1 MNSSFSRAANV
12 LFLPGVIF
20 MALLFLYPLLR
31 MAAIS
36 TGFPDFSA
44 ESYARFFTIPSY
56 VETLFRTFVASTIV
70 TVACLVMGYPTA
82 MFLAQTR
89 GQKRSILLACVVL
102 PYLTSLLV
110 RTYAWMVILNDTSP
124 LNTFLIWL
132 GVIDQ
137 PLGLLFSTTGALI
150 GMVHIMLP
158 AMILP
163 IYAILQGMDPAQM
176 RAAKA
181 LGGGPARAFF
191 KVYLPQSLPGIR
203 SGATLVFALSLG
215 FYITPAALGS
225 PSDLMLSNLI
235 TAVLNSALDFRFASA
250 IAIILLACTLS
261 AYGVVGLFGTRSRHG
276 GVLISRMLNPI
287 VTALKKLVPSSGND
301 RTARRWAANVG
312 REQGWEGTGS
322 RLLAAYGYLVLFFL
336 VLPSILVVVMSF
348 SGERILNFPPRVW
361 SLRWYEVLFT
371 DPLWAEAT
379 WTSLRVAAVSTVM
392 SMIIGGTAAYALVRG
407 SAALRP
413 GVFALMLAPMIVPSV
428 VNSVGLYSVLAPW
441 GLVNREVGLILALTP
456 GSVSYVVIIMLATLT
471 SFDQR
476 LEMASSSLGA
486 GRIRTALKII
496 LPIVAPGAIAAALF
510 AFIHA
515 FDEVV
520 ISSFIAGSTMQTLPL
535 KIWYGIQYELEP
547 VIAAV
552 STLMMIF
559 PIIALPF
566 FGRRAKVLRT

>member
-1 MNSSFSRAANV
+1 MHSSFSRAANV

-44 ESYARFFTIPSY
+44 DSYVRFFAIPSY
-56 VETLFRTFVASTIV
+56 VDTLVRTFIASTVV
-70 TVACLVMGYPTA
+70 TLACLILGYPTA
-82 MFLAQTR
+82 VFLSRAT
-89 GQKRSILLACVVL
+89 GHKKSILLTCVVL

-124 LNTFLIWL
+124 LNRFLMWTDL
-132 GVIDQ
+132 IDQ

-176 RAAKA
+176 RAAQA

-250 IAIILLACTLS
+250 IAIILLACTLA
-261 AYGVVGLFGTRSRHG
+261 AYCVVGLFGTRSGAG
-276 GVLISRMLNPI
+276 GSLISRIFSP
-287 VTALKKLVPSSGND
+287 LVAGLRRIAPTGGN
-301 RTARRWAANVG
+301 ARAAQRWASNVG
-312 REQGWEGTGS
+312 REQVWEGTGS
-322 RLLAAYGYLVLFFL
+322 RILAGYGYMVLFFL

-348 SGERILNFPPRVW
+348 SDERILNFPPRAW

-371 DPLWAEAT
+371 DPLWAEAA
-379 WTSLRVAAVSTVM
+379 WTSLRVAAVSTIL
-392 SMIIGGTAAYALVRG
+392 SMLIGGTAAYALVRG

-413 GVFALMLAPMIVPSV
+413 GIFALMLAPMIVPSV
-428 VNSVGLYSVLAPW
+428 VNSVGLYSVLAPL
-441 GLVNREVGLILALTP
+441 GLVNTELGLILALTP
-456 GSVSYVVIIMLATLT
+456 GSISYVVIIMLATLT
-471 SFDQR
+471 SFDPR

-486 GRIRTALKII
+486 GRSRTALRII
-496 LPIVAPGAIAAALF
+496 LPIIAPGAIAAALF

-552 STLMMIF
+552 STLLMIF

>member
-1 MNSSFSRAANV
+1 MNSSFARAANV

-20 MALLFLYPLLR
+20 MTLLFLYPLLR
-31 MAAIS
+31 MVAIS

-44 ESYARFFTIPSY
+44 ASYARFFAIPSY
-56 VETLFRTFVASTIV
+56 VDTLLRTFIASSIV
-70 TVACLVMGYPTA
+70 TLACLAMGYPTA
-82 MFLAQTR
+82 VFLSRAGGRTR
-89 GQKRSILLACVVL
+89 NVLLACVVL

-124 LNTFLIWL
+124 LNTLL
-132 GVIDQ
+132 MRSGVIDQ

-163 IYAILQGMDPAQM
+163 IYAVLQGMDPAQM

-181 LGGGPARAFF
+181 LGGGPVRAFLQ
-191 KVYLPQSLPGIR
+191 VYLPQSLPGIR

-250 IAIILLACTLS
+250 IAIILLACTLA
-261 AYGVVGLFGTRSRHG
+261 AYAVVGLLASRSARG
-276 GVLISRMLNPI
+276 GL
-287 VTALKKLVPSSGND
+287 LVFRIFQPVAGAFA
-301 RTARRWAANVG
+301 RLAGKGARGRAARRWAAGVG
-312 REQGWEGTGS
+312 REQAWEGVGPGI
-322 RLLAAYGYLVLFFL
+322 LAAFGFLVLFFL

-348 SGERILNFPPRVW
+348 SDERILNFPPRAW
-361 SLRWYEVLFT
+361 SLRWYEVLVT
-371 DPLWAEAT
+371 DPLWAEAA
-379 WTSLRVAAVSTVM
+379 WTSLRVAVVSTILAM
-392 SMIIGGTAAYALVRG
+392 GIGGTAAYALVRG
-407 SAALRP
+407 AVTLRP

-471 SFDQR
+471 AFDQR

-486 GRIRTALKII
+486 GRLRTALRII
-496 LPIVAPGAIAAALF
+496 LPIIAPGAVAAALF

-552 STLMMIF
+552 STLMMIL
-559 PIIALPF
+559 PLIALPF

>member
-31 MAAIS
+31 MVAIS
-36 TGFPDFSA
+36 TGFPDLSA
-44 ESYARFFTIPSY
+44 DSYARFFAIPSY
-56 VETLFRTFVASTIV
+56 VDTLFRTFIASSIV
-70 TVACLVMGYPTA
+70 TLACLVMGYPTA
-82 MFLAQTR
+82 VFLSRASGR
-89 GQKRSILLACVVL
+89 AKSILLACVVL

-124 LNTFLIWL
+124 LNTFLMWA
-132 GVIDQ
+132 GVTDR

-150 GMVHIMLP
+150 GMIHIMLP

-181 LGGGPARAFF
+181 LGGGPVRAFRR
-191 KVYLPQSLPGIR
+191 VYRPQSRPGIR
-203 SGATLVFALSLG
+203 SGATLVFVMALG

-235 TAVLNSALDFRFASA
+235 TAVLNSSLDFRFASA
-250 IAIILLACTLS
+250 IAIILLACTLA
-261 AYGVVGLFGTRSRHG
+261 AYGVVGLFSSRSARG
-276 GVLISRMLNPI
+276 GMLVFRVFRPVATGFARLTSNG
-287 VTALKKLVPSSGND
+287 ASG
-301 RTARRWAANVG
+301 RAARRWTASVG
-312 REQGWEGTGS
+312 REQAFESLGP
-322 RLLAAYGYLVLFFL
+322 RLLAGYGYLVLFFL

-348 SGERILNFPPRVW
+348 SDERILNFPPRAW

-371 DPLWAEAT
+371 DPLWAEAA
-379 WTSLRVAAVSTVM
+379 WTSLRVAVISTILAMV
-392 SMIIGGTAAYALVRG
+392 IGGTAAYALVRG
-407 SAALRP
+407 SMTLRP

-428 VNSVGLYSVLAPW
+428 VNSVGLYSILAPW

-486 GRIRTALKII
+486 GRIRTAIRII
-496 LPIVAPGAIAAALF
+496 LPIIAPGAIAAALF
-510 AFIHA
+510 AFLHA

-559 PIIALPF
+559 PLIALPF